1 MSRTNSGGNGA
12 TPAPIEGAGDILI
25 QGVLMATEQKIRS
38 SSTGAAQSS
47 TPETNKEIVR
57 QLYAAF
63 NSGEM
68 DRAAALVTDD
78 VEVTT
83 IAFGTV
89 DRGKSAYK
97 NWLSNWKSAMPDCTL
112 TLEHQCASGDQVYS
126 EFHAV
131 GTHRGTL
138 RTPNGDLKPTGKKL
152 ELDVVEAWDVRD
164 GKLSRLRAYF
174 DGLNMM
180 RTFGAIK

>member
-1 MSRTNSGGNGA
+1 
-12 TPAPIEGAGDILI
+12 
-25 QGVLMATEQKIRS
+25 MATVQKT
-38 SSTGAAQSS
+38 SSTSVARGS
-47 TPETNKEIVR
+47 TPETNKEIIR

-97 NWLSNWKSAMPDCTL
+97 AWLSNWKSAMPDCTV
-112 TLEHQCASGDQVYS
+112 TLKNQCAAGDQVYS

-131 GTHRGTL
+131 GTHQGTL
-138 RTPNGDLKPTGKKL
+138 RTPNGDLKATGNKL
-152 ELDVVEAWDVRD
+152 ELDVVEAWEVRD
-164 GKLSRLRAYF
+164 GKLCRLRAYF
-174 DGLNMM
+174 DGLKMM
-180 RTFGAIK
+180 RAFGAIK